1 VAVQNCPHPVQRV
14 KVGLGHHSIQRCP
27 NRQVPRQVRRILFHS
42 QVKCALMEQAVCKCL
57 LVTEFLC
64 WASWERSDITLFV
77 RWRLAGKHVL
87 VGPLEVLSV
96 PLNMVN
102 FKMSLLCMDVAR
114 IRTRVGVCIRMK
126 ARVAPKSCGLGSA
139 CCCHRVS
146 RGT

>member
-1 VAVQNCPHPVQRV
+1 MAVQNCPHPVQRV
-14 KVGLGHHSIQRCP
+14 KVGLGHHSMQRCP
-27 NRQVPRQVRRILFHS
+27 APHTFS
-42 QVKCALMEQAVCKCL
+42 QPGETCALMEVQQAVCKFL

-77 RWRLAGKHVL
+77 RWRFAGKHVP

-102 FKMSLLCMDVAR
+102 FQMSLLCMDVAR

-139 CCCHRVS
+139 CCCYRVS